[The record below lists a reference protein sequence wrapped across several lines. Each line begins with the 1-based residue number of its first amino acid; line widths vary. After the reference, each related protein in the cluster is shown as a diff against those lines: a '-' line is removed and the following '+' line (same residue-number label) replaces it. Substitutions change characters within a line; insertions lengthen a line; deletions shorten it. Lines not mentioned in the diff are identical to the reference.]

1 MTGAPGAR
9 TDPPPDGHLA
19 TGRELRRVFG
29 TFATGV
35 AVLTVGGEHPH
46 GMTANS
52 FASVSLDPPLVLVC
66 VGRSTVM
73 HACLAEASGFGVSVL
88 AAGHAGIARYFADSR
103 RPVGP
108 EEFSG
113 IRTVPGARTGVPL
126 IAGALAWFECE
137 PWRRY
142 DGGDHTIVV
151 GRLLSA
157 ARVAAG
163 AALLFHDGL
172 LGTTEYEWRARG

>member
-1 MTGAPGAR
+1 MTTAPGVR
-9 TDPPPDGHLA
+9 PEPPPDGHLA

-35 AVLTVGGEHPH
+35 TVLTVGGEHPH

-66 VGRSTVM
+66 VGRRTVM
-73 HACLAEASGFGVSVL
+73 HSRLADAVEFGVSVL
-88 AAGHAGIARYFADSR
+88 AAGHADIARYFADSR

-113 IRTVPGARTGVPL
+113 IRTVPGARTGAPL

-151 GRLLSA
+151 ARLLA
-157 ARVAAG
+157 AGRVAAG
-163 AALLFHDGL
+163 GALLFHDGL
-172 LGTTEYEWRARG
+172 LGTTEYERRTWG